1 MEISQNDSDNGAF
14 KQGDLSIVRH
24 MADSVYSS
32 VGNDPSYIALSY
44 FYEKMARKV
53 KNGSPAVQKHIFEAG
68 AFKPVVGS
76 YSYDKSQYTFE
87 ETTNFLNWD
96 NAVRYYMI
104 MLIFGMVDSTV
115 KNMTLRS

>member
-1 MEISQNDSDNGAF
+1 M
-14 KQGDLSIVRH
+14 K
-24 MADSVYSS
+24 
-32 VGNDPSYIALSY
+32 P
-44 FYEKMARKV
+44 
-53 KNGSPAVQKHIFEAG
+53 G

-104 MLIFGMVDSTV
+104 MLLFGMVDSTV
-115 KNMTLRS
+115 KNMTLRSWGGGEWYPGLL